1 MDLGKGACATAD
13 RSAIGKLHHRASAE
27 IISPTSCATRLRLYA
42 AIPTP
47 HATPNK
53 PLILPSKTTAHPSA
67 GYNAPLRQV
76 PTTGGRPPPA
86 ARRHPISIQL
96 RTTPN
101 MAEQTLNIPQIIVF
115 LAVTVLIIRWFF
127 KAPPAGQP
135 TSAANRAARLN
146 PAQIDQLVQMF
157 PQLDRR
163 TAAWNLNRA
172 GGNAQAMTETLLAGG
187 ALEQVRASF
196 LRSVAGCLW
205 GACLA
210 TEALLMVD

>member
-1 MDLGKGACATAD
+1 
-13 RSAIGKLHHRASAE
+13 
-27 IISPTSCATRLRLYA
+27 
-42 AIPTP
+42 
-47 HATPNK
+47 
-53 PLILPSKTTAHPSA
+53 
-67 GYNAPLRQV
+67 
-76 PTTGGRPPPA
+76 
-86 ARRHPISIQL
+86 
-96 RTTPN
+96 
-101 MAEQTLNIPQIIVF
+101 
-115 LAVTVLIIRWFF
+115 
-127 KAPPAGQP
+127 
-135 TSAANRAARLN
+135 
-146 PAQIDQLVQMF
+146 MF